1 MIVGDKLIGPYMTPF
16 GLAGHYGPPILLTA
30 AIVILGFLT
39 EKKRKA
45 AAGNETA
52 EVAAARH

>member
-16 GLAGHYGPPILLTA
+16 GMAGHYGPPILLTA

-39 EKKRKA
+39 DKKRKA
-45 AAGNETA
+45 RAAQETT
-52 EVAAARH
+52 EMAAAKD